1 MKNIERFAMVFV
13 VGCCIITGVII
24 YNKDIKPVNNTELS
38 DALKLKDDTLRVLD
52 MKLDSLV
59 LVNDSLERISL
70 WQMSKIDTTIKHIER
85 LSKQVITDKDTKEA
99 LKWVENYNK
108 SL

>member
-13 VGCCIITGVII
+13 VGCCIITGIVV
-24 YNKDIKPVNNTELS
+24 YNRDIKPVNNTELS
-38 DALKLKDDTLRVLD
+38 DKLKLKDDTLRLLD
-52 MKLDSLV
+52 MKLDSLT
-59 LVNDSLERISL
+59 LVNDSLERITL
-70 WQMSKIDTTIKHIER
+70 WQMSKIDTTIKHIEK
-85 LSKQVITDKDTKEA
+85 LSKPVITDQDTKEA